1 MFLKNEI
8 DETFIKK
15 FAELGVTTEENIITI
30 LNGLDEIAEI
40 GYVWYRNKLAK
51 KDCTND

>member
-8 DETFIKK
+8 DETFITK
-15 FAELGVTTEENIITI
+15 FAELGVTNEENIITI
-30 LNGLDEIAEI
+30 LNGLDKIAEI